1 MSKHTPILSLAP
13 EAVLARHLRSHLKS
27 FLAPL
32 LDQLSTKGDVRLVQ
46 TAALVV
52 EALVRLRQRPQALWL
67 TEIGTLL
74 LGAAHAPAGVKR
86 VVRLLASPHWSAAA
100 VECWLLEQ
108 ADQVVEQEP
117 DVALVALDPS
127 VLEKPESQAAL
138 GLCPVRAS
146 KARRLAR
153 PRPGFGAG
161 PPRPP
166 VTVPG
171 LHRLA
176 ATVMGWSGPALLAV
190 CRWWSPRPSSP
201 QPQRQRESEGQLVRE
216 LVARWGRRILF
227 VWDRGFAGRPFLEM
241 ARASGARFVVRWPKR
256 NFLCSPGGSPTNA
269 WRLTA
274 GKRAWGEARLWD
286 ARRRCWLVVRFLAV
300 PVRLPGSS
308 TPLWLVVSRGRSG
321 TEPWRLLT
329 NEPVETR
336 DQAWRIIQ
344 ASGRRW
350 QVEGALRLGKSDW
363 GMESCR
369 QHYWER
375 RAKLLALVSLA
386 LAFLVSLVAS
396 LPDLVALVLRAGCH
410 RTGRRARQGTCP
422 LYRLHAALAWLW
434 MPYLPTP
441 LVRAPPL

>member
-1 MSKHTPILSLAP
+1 MSKHTPVLSIPP
-13 EAVLARHLRSHLKS
+13 EVALARHLQAHLKS

-32 LDQLSTKGDVRLVQ
+32 LRRLSTTMDVRLVQ
-46 TAALVV
+46 TTALAV

-86 VVRLLASPHWSAAA
+86 VARLLASPNWTAAG
-100 VECWLLEQ
+100 VEAWLLEQ
-108 ADQVVEQEP
+108 ADQIVRQEE
-117 DVALVALDPS
+117 DVALVAFDQS

-138 GLCPVRAS
+138 GLCPVRSS

-161 PPRPP
+161 SPRPP

-171 LHRLA
+171 VHWLA

-201 QPQRQRESEGQLVRE
+201 SPQRQREGEVHLLRD
-216 LVARWGRRILF
+216 LVARWGRRVLF
-227 VWDRGFAGRPFLEM
+227 VWDRGFAGRPFLEV
-241 ARASGARFVVRWPKR
+241 ALAEGARFVVRWPKR
-256 NFLCSPGGSPTNA
+256 NYLCSPGGLPTNA

-274 GKRAWGEARLWD
+274 GKRAWGEAQLWD
-286 ARRRCWLVVRFLAV
+286 ARRRCWLAVRFLAV
-300 PVRLPGSS
+300 PVRLPGNP
-308 TPLWLVVSRGRSG
+308 TPLWLVASRGRPG

-329 NEPVETR
+329 NEPVETSA
-336 DQAWRIIQ
+336 QAWRIVR
-344 ASGRRW
+344 AYGRRW
-350 QVEGALRLGKSDW
+350 QVECALRLGKSDW
-363 GMESCR
+363 GLESCR

-375 RAKLLALVSLA
+375 RAKLLALASLA

-396 LPDLVALVLRAGCH
+396 LPDLVTLVLRAGCH
-410 RTGRRARQGTCP
+410 RTGRRARQGPSP
-422 LYRLHAALAWLW
+422 LYRLHAALAWIW
-434 MPYLPTP
+434 MTYLPAP

>member
-1 MSKHTPILSLAP
+1 MALCSPEVILAQ
-13 EAVLARHLRSHLKS
+13 HLRTHLAT

-32 LDQLSTKGDVRLVQ
+32 LERLSRRVDVRVVQ
-46 TAALVV
+46 TAGYVV
-52 EALVRLRQRPQALWL
+52 EALVRLRQRSCALWL

-86 VVRLLASPHWSAAA
+86 VARLLASPDWNAAE
-100 VECWLLEQ
+100 VEQWLLEQ
-108 ADQVVEQEP
+108 ADQVVEQEE
-117 DVALVALDPS
+117 DVALVALDQS
-127 VLEKPESQAAL
+127 VLEKPESQTAL
-138 GLCPVRAS
+138 GLCPVRSS

-171 LHRLA
+171 LHWLA

-201 QPQRQRESEGQLVRE
+201 SPERQRESEVHLLRD
-216 LVARWGRRILF
+216 LVARWGRRVLF
-227 VWDRGFAGRPFLEM
+227 VWDRGFAGRPFLEV
-241 ARASGARFVVRWPKR
+241 ALAEGARFVVRWPTR
-256 NFLCSPGGSPTNA
+256 NYLCSPGGLPTNA

-300 PVRLPGSS
+300 PARLPGST
-308 TPLWLVVSRGRSG
+308 TPLWLVVSRGRPG

-329 NEPVETR
+329 NEPVETAE
-336 DQAWRIIQ
+336 QAWRIVH
-344 ASGRRW
+344 AYGRRW
-350 QVEGALRLGKSDW
+350 QVECALRLGKSDW

-375 RAKLLALVSLA
+375 RAKLLALASLA
-386 LAFLVSLVAS
+386 LAFLVSLVAT
-396 LPDLVALVLRAGCH
+396 LPDLVTLVLRAGCH

-422 LYRLHAALAWLW
+422 LYRFHAALAWIW
-434 MPYLPTP
+434 MTYLPAP

>member
-1 MSKHTPILSLAP
+1 VALAQ
-13 EAVLARHLRSHLKS
+13 HLRTHLKI

-32 LDQLSTKGDVRLVQ
+32 LQRLAMRLDVRLVQ

-86 VVRLLASPHWSAAA
+86 VARLLASPQWGAAD
-100 VECWLLEQ
+100 VEQWCLSQ
-108 ADQVVEQEP
+108 ADQVVQQEP
-117 DVALVALDPS
+117 DVALVAFDQS
-127 VLEKPESQAAL
+127 VLEKPESQVAL
-138 GLCPVRAS
+138 GLCPVRSS

-166 VTVPG
+166 ITVPG
-171 LHRLA
+171 LHWLA

-201 QPQRQRESEGQLVRE
+201 QPQRQRETEAQLLHD
-216 LVARWGRRILF
+216 LVARWGRRVLF
-227 VWDRGFAGRPFLEM
+227 VWDRGFAGRPFLEV
-241 ARASGARFVVRWPKR
+241 ALAAGARFVVRWPKR
-256 NFLCSPGGSPTNA
+256 NYLCLPDGVPTNA
-269 WRLTA
+269 WRLTM
-274 GKRAWGEARLWD
+274 GKRAWGEGQRWD
-286 ARRRCWLVVRFLAV
+286 ARRRCWLAVRFVAV
-300 PVRLPGSS
+300 PVRLPGHP
-308 TPLWLVVSRGRSG
+308 TPLWLVVSRGRPG

-329 NEPVETR
+329 NEPVETAE
-336 DQAWRIIQ
+336 QAWRVIQ
-344 ASGRRW
+344 AYGRRW
-350 QVEGALRLGKSDW
+350 QVECAVRLGKSDW

-386 LAFLVSLVAS
+386 LAFFVSLVAT

-410 RTGRRARQGTCP
+410 RTGRRTRQGTSP
-422 LYRLHAALAWLW
+422 LYRFHAALAWVW
-434 MPYLPTP
+434 ATYLPAP

>member
-1 MSKHTPILSLAP
+1 MPKHTPITLLSPEVALAQ
-13 EAVLARHLRSHLKS
+13 HLRAHLKA
-27 FLAPL
+27 FLAPWL
-32 LDQLSTKGDVRLVQ
+32 QRLSTLLDVRLVQ

-86 VVRLLASPHWSAAA
+86 VARLLASPHWTAAA
-100 VECWLLEQ
+100 IEQWLLAQ
-108 ADQVVEQEP
+108 ADQVVAQES
-117 DVALVALDPS
+117 DVALVALDQS

-138 GLCPVRAS
+138 GLCPVRSS

-166 VTVPG
+166 ITVPG
-171 LHRLA
+171 LHWLA
-176 ATVMGWSGPALLAV
+176 ATVMGWSGPALLAA

-201 QPQRQRESEGQLVRE
+201 RPERQRECEGRLLRD
-216 LVARWGRRILF
+216 LFARWGRRVLF
-227 VWDRGFAGRPFLEM
+227 VWDRGFAGRPFLDV
-241 ARASGARFVVRWPKR
+241 ALAVGARFVVRWPKR
-256 NFLCSPGGSPTNA
+256 NALCPPGGLPTNA

-300 PVRLPGSS
+300 PVRLPDNP
-308 TPLWLVVSRGRSG
+308 TLLWLVVSRGRAG

-329 NEPVETR
+329 NEPIETR
-336 DQAWRIIQ
+336 EQAWRIVR
-344 ASGRRW
+344 AYGRRW
-350 QVEGALRLGKSDW
+350 QVACALRLGKSDW

-375 RAKLLALVSLA
+375 RAKLLALASLA
-386 LAFLVSLVAS
+386 LAFLVSLVAT
-396 LPDLVALVLRAGCH
+396 LPDLVTLVLRAGCH

-422 LYRLHAALAWLW
+422 LYRFHAALAWLW
-434 MPYLPTP
+434 MTYLPAP

>member
-1 MSKHTPILSLAP
+1 MPQHTPVPPLAP
-13 EAVLARHLRSHLKS
+13 EVALAQHLRAHLKT

-32 LDQLSTKGDVRLVQ
+32 LQRLSRQVDVRLVQ

-52 EALVRLRQRPQALWL
+52 EALVRLRQRSQALWL

-86 VVRLLASPHWSAAA
+86 VARLLASPRWRAAA
-100 VECWLLEQ
+100 IEQWLLEQ
-108 ADQVVEQEP
+108 ADQVVQQEL
-117 DVALVALDPS
+117 DVALVALDQS

-138 GLCPVRAS
+138 GLCPVRSS

-161 PPRPP
+161 PSRSP

-171 LHRLA
+171 LHWLA

-201 QPQRQRESEGQLVRE
+201 TPQGQRESEVALLRE
-216 LVARWGRRILF
+216 LVARWGRRVLF
-227 VWDRGFAGRPFLEM
+227 VWDRGFAGRPFLEV
-241 ARASGARFVVRWPKR
+241 ALAEGARFVVRWPKR
-256 NFLCSPGGSPTNA
+256 NYLAPPDGEPTNA
-269 WRLTA
+269 WRLTM
-274 GKRAWGEARLWD
+274 GKRSWGSARLWD
-286 ARRRCWLVVRFLAV
+286 ARRRCWLAVRYFAV
-300 PVRLPGSS
+300 SVRLLDHP
-308 TPLWLVVSRGRSG
+308 TPLWLVVSRGRMG

-329 NEPVETR
+329 NEPVETAA
-336 DQAWRIIQ
+336 QAWRIVQ
-344 ASGRRW
+344 AYGRRW
-350 QVEGALRLGKSDW
+350 QVECALRLGKRDW

-375 RAKLLALVSLA
+375 RAKLLALASLA
-386 LAFLVSLVAS
+386 LAFLVALVAP

-410 RTGRRARQGTCP
+410 RTGRRTRQCMSP
-422 LYRLHAALAWLW
+422 LYRFHAALAWVW
-434 MPYLPTP
+434 TTYLPAP
-441 LVRAPPL
+441 LVRAPPV

>member
-1 MSKHTPILSLAP
+1 MSKHTPVLPISPEVALAH
-13 EAVLARHLRSHLKS
+13 HLQAHLTA

-32 LDQLSTKGDVRLVQ
+32 LKRLATRVDVRVVQ
-46 TAALVV
+46 TAARVV

-86 VVRLLASPHWSAAA
+86 VARLLASATWSAAD
-100 VECWLLEQ
+100 VEAWLLEQ
-108 ADQVVEQEP
+108 ADQVVAQEE
-117 DVALVALDPS
+117 DVALVAFDQS

-138 GLCPVRAS
+138 GLCPVRSS

-153 PRPGFGAG
+153 PRPDFGAG
-161 PPRPP
+161 PPRSP

-171 LHRLA
+171 LHWLA

-190 CRWWSPRPSSP
+190 CRWWSPSLSSP
-201 QPQRQRESEGQLVRE
+201 SPQRQRESEVQLLRE
-216 LVARWGRRILF
+216 VVARWGRRVLF
-227 VWDRGFAGRPFLEM
+227 VWDRGFAGRPFLEV
-241 ARASGARFVVRWPKR
+241 ALAEGARFVVRWPKR
-256 NFLCSPGGSPTNA
+256 NYLRSPGDLPTNA

-300 PVRLPGSS
+300 PVRLPDNP
-308 TPLWLVVSRGRSG
+308 TPLWLVVSRGRAG

-336 DQAWRIIQ
+336 EHAWRIVH
-344 ASGRRW
+344 AYGRRW
-350 QVEGALRLGKSDW
+350 QVECALRLGKSDW

-369 QHYWER
+369 QQYWER
-375 RAKLLALVSLA
+375 RARLLALVSLA
-386 LAFLVSLVAS
+386 LAFLVSLVAT
-396 LPDLVALVLRAGCH
+396 LPDLVALVLRVGCH

-422 LYRLHAALAWLW
+422 LYRFHAALAWLW
-434 MPYLPTP
+434 TLYLPAP

>member
-1 MSKHTPILSLAP
+1 MPKHTPVFRLSPEVALAQ
-13 EAVLARHLRSHLKS
+13 HLRAHLRT

-32 LDQLSTKGDVRLVQ
+32 LRHLSTTLDVRLVQ
-46 TAALVV
+46 TTALVV

-67 TEIGTLL
+67 TEIGTML

-86 VVRLLASPHWSAAA
+86 VVRLLASPQWGAAG
-100 VECWLLEQ
+100 VEQWLLTQ
-108 ADQVVEQEP
+108 ADHLVAQEP
-117 DVALVALDPS
+117 DVALVAFDQS

-138 GLCPVRAS
+138 GLCPVRSS

-171 LHRLA
+171 VHWLA
-176 ATVMGWSGPALLAV
+176 ATVMGWSGPALLAA

-201 QPQRQRESEGQLVRE
+201 QPQRQRESEHALLRD
-216 LVARWGRRILF
+216 LLARWGRRVVF
-227 VWDRGFAGRPFLEM
+227 VWDRGFAGQPFL
-241 ARASGARFVVRWPKR
+241 AVALAAGARFVVRWPKR
-256 NFLCSPGGSPTNA
+256 TYLCSPGGAPTNA

-274 GKRAWGEARLWD
+274 GKRAWGAAQRWD
-286 ARRRCWLVVRFLAV
+286 ARRRCWLAVRFLAV
-300 PVRLPGSS
+300 PVRLPDNP
-308 TPLWLVVSRGRSG
+308 TPLWLVVSRGRPG
-321 TEPWRLLT
+321 AEPWRLLT
-329 NEPVETR
+329 NEPVETFE
-336 DQAWRIIQ
+336 QAWRIVQ
-344 ASGRRW
+344 AYGRRW
-350 QVEGALRLGKSDW
+350 QVECALRLGKSDW

-386 LAFLVSLVAS
+386 LAFLVSLVAT

-410 RTGRRARQGTCP
+410 RTGRRARHWTSP
-422 LYRLHAALAWLW
+422 LYRFHAALAWVW
-434 MPYLPTP
+434 TTYLPAP